1 MALPADV
8 ITAASGTGEA
18 PRVARAIIQATRAAN
33 YQKINGVVNPQK
45 NFHLVSGVYMN
56 RFDDPTYYTT

>member
-8 ITAASGTGEA
+8 ITAASGTNEA

-33 YQKINGVVNPQK
+33 YQRIANPVNPQK
-45 NFHLVSGVYMN
+45 NFHLVSGVYMS
-56 RFDDPTYYTT
+56 RFDETTYYG